1 MTLSIDHRDIAVQLN
16 TTGPELLKRLRTE
29 GMLYSDALRRNMPR
43 PEAAHLFDTE
53 HHSYQVGKVARLHT
67 MLTVRPAGITYLRA
81 LYSGDTKTAERL
93 SVAAITPAEIAHQR
107 IEEMKAQLQ

>member
-1 MTLSIDHRDIAVQLN
+1 MNQTIDYRTAAYMNDISPVKLLEKLRDAGVIYDR
-16 TTGPELLKRLRTE
+16 GPQ
-29 GMLYSDALRRNMPR
+29 RNQPK
-43 PEAAHLFDTE
+43 PGFTHLFDTE

-81 LYSGDTKTAERL
+81 LYSGDTKTTERL

>member
-53 HHSYQVGKVARLHT
+53 DHSYQVGKVARLHA

-81 LYSGDTKTAERL
+81 LYSGDTKTTERL